1 MEWLKKLLEA
11 QGLSADQIKT
21 ITEGVESNYKGW
33 VPQHRFD
40 EVNSAKK
47 KAEDDLKDRDKQLED
62 LKKSSGDADAL
73 KKQIET
79 LQGENKTA
87 KEKYEADVKDL
98 RLSTALKLALAGKVH
113 DPDIVAGLLDK
124 SKIEIDDAG
133 GVKAGLDD
141 QIKAL
146 QTSKGFLFVAE
157 DGKPRFKGAKPPEG
171 GGGGSG
177 DDSVGAAFAKTANDS
192 GKPAAGMN
200 PWGQ

>member
-11 QGLSADQIKT
+11 QGLSTEQIKA
-21 ITEGVESNYKGW
+21 ITEGVEGNYKGW

-40 EVNSAKK
+40 EVNTAKK
-47 KAEDDLKDRDKQLED
+47 TAEDTLKERDKQLED
-62 LKKSSGDADAL
+62 LKKSTGDAEAL

-79 LQGENKTA
+79 LQTDNKAA

-98 RLSTALKLALAGKVH
+98 RLNTALKLALAGKVH
-113 DPDIVAGLLDK
+113 DPDIVAALLDK

-146 QTSKGFLFVAE
+146 QTSKGFLFVVE
-157 DGKPRFKGAKPPEG
+157 DGKPKFKGTKPPEG
-171 GGGGSG
+171 GGGGGG
-177 DDSVGAAFAKTANDS
+177 DDSVGASFAKVANDG
-192 GKPAAGMN
+192 GKPAAGLN
-200 PWGQ
+200 PWG